1 MFLFNGNNVYLQRI
15 KMNDM
20 NTVTINVESNSVFD
34 SLKKILSLMDGVSIV
49 NATETPKENCDITQ
63 TAGYREAIDDIQN
76 GRVSESFC
84 REEDVFNHLG
94 I

>member
-1 MFLFNGNNVYLQRI
+1 
-15 KMNDM
+15 M
-20 NTVTINVESNSVFD
+20 NTVTINVESNSVFE

-49 NATETPKENCDITQ
+49 KTTETPTPNYDITQ
-63 TAGYREAIDDIQN
+63 TKGYKEAIDDIQN

-84 REEDVFNHLG
+84 REEDVFNHLD